1 MVHLPRV
8 NYVKGSTTGNL
19 QELVFANARAG
30 YALLRTGTQSD
41 LYVTLNGANSWH
53 REVIASNATI
63 LHLVATPSE
72 IYAIIAQCSKANVCR
87 HYRLAR
93 SALTA
98 STWMTSILPAPSP
111 DSGIGVGAYGPNV
124 WVSEQS
130 RMAALL
136 FTSHD
141 QGRTFTHS
149 SARGLVSINGCDL
162 SATSSSTLWAQCPT
176 GMMVSF
182 LHSRDG
188 GAHWTAVAGR
198 EFAGTGG
205 GSFDPVSGTLA
216 YIGYGDVS
224 PAGAK
229 NLFRVTNGGRTAT
242 AEGRL
247 KCSNLNGL
255 IFTDVSDG
263 LAACVQ
269 TATPDSTVLLGTSDG
284 GATWKKVTSFYDRF

>member
-1 MVHLPRV
+1 
-8 NYVKGSTTGNL
+8 
-19 QELVFANARAG
+19 
-30 YALLRTGTQSD
+30 
-41 LYVTLNGANSWH
+41 
-53 REVIASNATI
+53 
-63 LHLVATPSE
+63 
-72 IYAIIAQCSKANVCR
+72 
-87 HYRLAR
+87 
-93 SALTA
+93 
-98 STWMTSILPAPSP
+98 MTSILPAPSP

>member
-1 MVHLPRV
+1 MC
-8 NYVKGSTTGNL
+8 K
-19 QELVFANARAG
+19 
-30 YALLRTGTQSD
+30 
-41 LYVTLNGANSWH
+41 
-53 REVIASNATI
+53 
-63 LHLVATPSE
+63 
-72 IYAIIAQCSKANVCR
+72 

-98 STWMTSILPAPSP
+98 SKWATSKLPAPSP
-111 DSGIGVGAYGPNV
+111 DSGIRIGAFGPNV

-130 RMAALL
+130 RMAALM

-149 SARGLVSINGCDL
+149 SARGLVSTNGCGL
-162 SATSSSTLWAQCPT
+162 IATSWSTLWAQCPT

-182 LHSRDG
+182 PYSRDG
-188 GAHWTAVAGR
+188 GTHWTAVAGP
-198 EFAGTGG
+198 EFAGPGG
-205 GSFDPVSGTLA
+205 GAFDPVSSTLA

-229 NLFRVTNGGRTAT
+229 NLFRITNGGRTAA

-247 KCSNLNGL
+247 KCSNLNCL
-255 IFTDVSDG
+255 IFTGVSDG

-269 TATPDSTVLLGTSDG
+269 TATPASTVLMGTSDG
-284 GATWKKVTSFYDRF
+284 GTAWKKVTSFYDRF